1 MMQYSKMAAG
11 RKRPAV
17 ANTCGRRA
25 WRHAVHNVEVRHVT
39 APRLIKK
46 YPNRR
51 LYDTELSRY
60 ITLVDIREL
69 VLRGVEF
76 GVVDTNT
83 SEDITR
89 QILMQIIMEEESGGQ
104 PLFSASMLAQIIRFY
119 GGTVQGLFARYLEE
133 SMALFARNQEQ
144 MRHTLGA
151 DPLEAMGKLAQ
162 RNLELWTSIQ
172 DSFFKAAGLGGA
184 AGRKPSGG
192 DPDGKP
198 G

>member
-1 MMQYSKMAAG
+1 MQHSNGAATA
-11 RKRPAV
+11 RLPAV
-17 ANTCGRRA
+17 NAMT
-25 WRHAVHNVEVRHVT
+25 T
-39 APRLIKK
+39 QRLIKK

-76 GVVDTNT
+76 AVVDTN
-83 SEDITR
+83 SGEDITR
-89 QILMQIIMEEESGGQ
+89 QILMQIIMEEEAGGQ

-119 GGTVQGLFARYLEE
+119 GGTVQGLFARFLEE

-144 MRHTLGA
+144 MRQTLGT

-184 AGRKPSGG
+184 PGRNPPGG
-192 DPDGKP
+192 DSDGKS

>member
-1 MMQYSKMAAG
+1 M
-11 RKRPAV
+11 
-17 ANTCGRRA
+17 
-25 WRHAVHNVEVRHVT
+25 T

-60 ITLVDIREL
+60 ITLVDIRDL
-69 VLRGVEF
+69 VLRGVDF
-76 GVVDTNT
+76 HVMDTNT
-83 SEDITR
+83 NEDITR
-89 QILMQIIMEEESGGQ
+89 QILMQIIMEEESGGL

-119 GGTVQGLFARYLEE
+119 GGTVQGLFARFLEE
-133 SMALFARNQEQ
+133 SMALFARNQDQ

-162 RNLELWTSIQ
+162 RNLEMWTSIQ
-172 DSFFKAAGLGGA
+172 DSFFKAAGFGPGPGPKA
-184 AGRKPSGG
+184 PGEP
-192 DPDGKP
+192 PDQKP

>member
-1 MMQYSKMAAG
+1 M
-11 RKRPAV
+11 
-17 ANTCGRRA
+17 
-25 WRHAVHNVEVRHVT
+25 T

-60 ITLVDIREL
+60 ITLVDIRDL

-76 GVVDTNT
+76 HVVDTN
-83 SEDITR
+83 SNEDITR
-89 QILMQIIMEEESGGQ
+89 QILMQIIMEEEAGGR

-119 GGTVQGLFARYLEE
+119 GGTVQGLFARFLEE
-133 SMALFARNQEQ
+133 SMALFARNQDQ
-144 MRHTLGA
+144 MRQTVGA

-172 DSFFKAAGLGGA
+172 DSFFKAAGLGPISGSRTS
-184 AGRKPSGG
+184 GEPPESKP
-192 DPDGKP
+192 D
-198 G
+198 

>member
-1 MMQYSKMAAG
+1 
-11 RKRPAV
+11 
-17 ANTCGRRA
+17 
-25 WRHAVHNVEVRHVT
+25 VEVRHVT

-60 ITLVDIREL
+60 ITLVDIRDL

-76 GVVDTNT
+76 NVIDTN
-83 SEDITR
+83 SNEDITR
-89 QILMQIIMEEESGGQ
+89 QILMQIIMEEEAGGR

-119 GGTVQGLFARYLEE
+119 GGTVQGLFARFLEE
-133 SMALFARNQEQ
+133 SMALFARNQDQ
-144 MRHTLGA
+144 MRQTIGA
-151 DPLEAMGKLAQ
+151 DPLEAMGRLAQ

-172 DSFFKAAGLGGA
+172 DSFFKAAGLGGPP
-184 AGRKPSGG
+184 AGPKPPSE
-192 DPDGKP
+192 PPEGKA

>member
-1 MMQYSKMAAG
+1 MTTQ
-11 RKRPAV
+11 
-17 ANTCGRRA
+17 
-25 WRHAVHNVEVRHVT
+25 
-39 APRLIKK
+39 RLIKK

-76 GVVDTNT
+76 EVVDTST

-119 GGTVQGLFARYLEE
+119 GGTVQGLFARFLEE
-133 SMALFARNQEQ
+133 SMSLFARNQEQ

-162 RNLELWTSIQ
+162 RNLELWTSFQ
-172 DSFFKAAGLGGA
+172 DSFFKAAGFGSPP
-184 AGRKPSGG
+184 GRKPPGSES
-192 DPDGKP
+192 DGKS

>member
-1 MMQYSKMAAG
+1 M
-11 RKRPAV
+11 
-17 ANTCGRRA
+17 
-25 WRHAVHNVEVRHVT
+25 EVRHVT

-60 ITLVDIREL
+60 ITLVDIRDL

-76 GVVDTNT
+76 HVVDTN
-83 SEDITR
+83 SNEDITR
-89 QILMQIIMEEESGGQ
+89 QILMQIIMEEEAGGR

-119 GGTVQGLFARYLEE
+119 GGTVQGLFARFLEE
-133 SMALFARNQEQ
+133 SMALFARNQDQ
-144 MRHTLGA
+144 MRQTLGA

-172 DSFFKAAGLGGA
+172 DSFFKAAGLGPSAGA
-184 AGRKPSGG
+184 RPTGEPPESKP
-192 DPDGKP
+192 D
-198 G
+198 

>member
-1 MMQYSKMAAG
+1 MMQHSNGAETAQP
-11 RKRPAV
+11 PAV
-17 ANTCGRRA
+17 RPMKTQ
-25 WRHAVHNVEVRHVT
+25 
-39 APRLIKK
+39 RLIKK

-76 GVVDTNT
+76 EVVDTNT

-119 GGTVQGLFARYLEE
+119 GGTVQGLFARFLEE

-151 DPLEAMGKLAQ
+151 DPLDAMGKLAQ

-172 DSFFKAAGLGGA
+172 DSFFKAAGLGSA
-184 AGRKPSGG
+184 PGRKPSGSES
-192 DPDGKP
+192 DGKS

>member
-1 MMQYSKMAAG
+1 M
-11 RKRPAV
+11 
-17 ANTCGRRA
+17 
-25 WRHAVHNVEVRHVT
+25 T

-60 ITLVDIREL
+60 ITLVDIRDL

-76 GVVDTNT
+76 HVVDTN
-83 SEDITR
+83 SNEEITR
-89 QILMQIIMEEESGGQ
+89 QILMQIIMEEESGGR
-104 PLFSASMLAQIIRFY
+104 PLFSANMLAQLIRFY
-119 GGTVQGLFARYLEE
+119 GGTVQGLFARFLEE
-133 SMALFARNQEQ
+133 SMALFARNQDQ
-144 MRHTLGA
+144 LRHSLGA

-172 DSFFKAAGLGGA
+172 DSFFKAAGFGPAGGSKA
-184 AGRKPSGG
+184 AGAQPTDK
-192 DPDGKP
+192 KP

>member
-1 MMQYSKMAAG
+1 M
-11 RKRPAV
+11 
-17 ANTCGRRA
+17 
-25 WRHAVHNVEVRHVT
+25 T

-60 ITLVDIREL
+60 ITLVDIRDL

-76 GVVDTNT
+76 HVLDTNT
-83 SEDITR
+83 NEDITR
-89 QILMQIIMEEESGGQ
+89 QILMQIIMEEEAGGR

-119 GGTVQGLFARYLEE
+119 GGTVQGLFARFLEE
-133 SMALFARNQEQ
+133 SMALFARNQDQ
-144 MRHTLGA
+144 MRQTVGA

-172 DSFFKAAGLGGA
+172 DSFFKAAGCGPAGGSTH
-184 AGRKPSGG
+184 SGEP
-192 DPDGKP
+192 PDNKP

>member
-1 MMQYSKMAAG
+1 M
-11 RKRPAV
+11 
-17 ANTCGRRA
+17 
-25 WRHAVHNVEVRHVT
+25 T

-60 ITLVDIREL
+60 ITLVDIRDL

-76 GVVDTNT
+76 HVIDTN
-83 SEDITR
+83 SNEDITR
-89 QILMQIIMEEESGGQ
+89 QILMQIIMEEEAGGR

-119 GGTVQGLFARYLEE
+119 GGTVQGLFARFLEE
-133 SMALFARNQEQ
+133 SMSLFARNQDQ
-144 MRHTLGA
+144 MRQTMGA
-151 DPLEAMGKLAQ
+151 DPLEAMGRLAQ

-184 AGRKPSGG
+184 PAGSKPPAEP
-192 DPDGKP
+192 PDGKA